1 MFDIIGDIHG
11 YASELEHLLSKLGYI
26 ERSDGWQ
33 HPTRKV
39 IFLGDF
45 IDRGPEQVKTMSI
58 AKTMVD
64 NQHALAVMGN
74 HEFNAIA
81 WATPDIERFGEHL
94 RPHTTKNYNQHSAF
108 LSEIKEN
115 SVAHQEAIAW
125 FKTLPVFL
133 DLDRIRVVHACWH
146 PQHLHALKPYIN
158 DDGVVK
164 SEAWPELCRENTKAF
179 AAIETLLKGMEI
191 PLPSGVSFADKD
203 GHVRH
208 NTRTHWWLSG
218 SDMTYRDVAMVPSS
232 ILEELPLD
240 IVPEGLQPG
249 YDNHKPLF
257 IGHYWMHGIPYLLSE
272 HIACVDWSIAAEN
285 LPKAKLCA
293 YQWQGESKLTV
304 ENMIWVQR

>member
-164 SEAWPELCRENTKAF
+164 SEAWP
-179 AAIETLLKGMEI
+179 
-191 PLPSGVSFADKD
+191 
-203 GHVRH
+203 
-208 NTRTHWWLSG
+208 
-218 SDMTYRDVAMVPSS
+218 
-232 ILEELPLD
+232 
-240 IVPEGLQPG
+240 
-249 YDNHKPLF
+249 
-257 IGHYWMHGIPYLLSE
+257 
-272 HIACVDWSIAAEN
+272 
-285 LPKAKLCA
+285 
-293 YQWQGESKLTV
+293 
-304 ENMIWVQR
+304 